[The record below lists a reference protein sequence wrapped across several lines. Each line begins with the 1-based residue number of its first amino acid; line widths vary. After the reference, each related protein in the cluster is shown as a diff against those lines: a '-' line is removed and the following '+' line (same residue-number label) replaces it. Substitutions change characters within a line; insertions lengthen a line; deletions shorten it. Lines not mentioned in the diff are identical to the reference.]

1 MAITINVRENGPL
14 RVDSTGEEDV
24 KVVDWNGNEY
34 PIPNGKRPFIL
45 CRCGQS
51 KTRPFCDL
59 THRAIGFQASEA
71 APPKP

>member
-1 MAITINVRENGPL
+1 MATIINVRENGPL
-14 RVDSTGEEDV
+14 RVDGDDV

-34 PIPNGKRPFIL
+34 AIPNGKRPFIL

-59 THRAIGFQASEA
+59 THRAIGFQAGEA
-71 APPKP
+71 APDKP

>member
-1 MAITINVRENGPL
+1 MATIIVRENGPL
-14 RVDSTGEEDV
+14 RIDGDDV

-34 PIPNGKRPFIL
+34 PIPGDKRPFIL
-45 CRCGQS
+45 CRCGRS

-59 THRAIGFQASEA
+59 THRSIGFQSNEA

>member
-1 MAITINVRENGPL
+1 MAKITINVRENGPL
-14 RVDSTGEEDV
+14 RVDGDDV
-24 KVVDWNGNEY
+24 TVVDWNGNEY

-59 THRAIGFQASEA
+59 THRSIGFQSGEA
-71 APPKP
+71 APKP

>member
-14 RVDSTGEEDV
+14 RVDGDDV

-34 PIPNGKRPFIL
+34 QIPNGKRPFIL

-59 THRAIGFQASEA
+59 THRAIGFQSNEA

>member
-1 MAITINVRENGPL
+1 MATIINVRENGPL
-14 RVDSTGEEDV
+14 RVDGEDV

-34 PIPNGKRPFIL
+34 PIPNGRRPFIL

-59 THRAIGFQASEA
+59 THRAIGFQSSEA
-71 APPKP
+71 APPKA

>member
-1 MAITINVRENGPL
+1 MTVIQVRENGPL
-14 RVDSTGEEDV
+14 LVEGDEV

-34 PIPNGKRPFIL
+34 PIEKRPFIL

-59 THRAIGFQASEA
+59 THRGIAFKAGEA
-71 APPKP
+71 APQPE